1 MKARRRECSDKGR
14 YLSPT
19 TRAVLALAFTPLL
32 AVGLPSVLGI
42 LSIALPCWAIT
53 PATGGSLVSC
63 LVGGSMA
70 IYRECSKGR
79 RGAAFFASENVDGM
93 ATYWHPPHRLLVS

>member
-63 LVGGSMA
+63 LVGGS
-70 IYRECSKGR
+70 
-79 RGAAFFASENVDGM
+79 V
-93 ATYWHPPHRLLVS
+93 ATYWVSRRGRVGAASFATEKVDGRAAFCHPTHRLLVS